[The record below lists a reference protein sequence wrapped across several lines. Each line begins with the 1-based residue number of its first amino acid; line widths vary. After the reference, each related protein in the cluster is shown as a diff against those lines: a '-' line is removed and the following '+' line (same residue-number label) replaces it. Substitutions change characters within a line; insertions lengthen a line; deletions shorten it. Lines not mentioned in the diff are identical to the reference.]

1 MPEALV
7 EKILLNFSNEGDT
20 IYDPFMGTGTTGA
33 VAKRLGRNFIGS
45 ELVKDYYDAA
55 VQRIGAGC

>member
-33 VAKRLGRNFIGS
+33 VAKRLGRNFVGS
-45 ELVKDYYDAA
+45 EVIKDYYDAA
-55 VQRIGAGC
+55 KQRIGC